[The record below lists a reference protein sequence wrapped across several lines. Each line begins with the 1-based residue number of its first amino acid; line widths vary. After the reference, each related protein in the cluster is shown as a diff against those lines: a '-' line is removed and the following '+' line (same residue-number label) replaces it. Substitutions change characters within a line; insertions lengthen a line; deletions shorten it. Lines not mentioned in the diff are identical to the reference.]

1 VSRIISTS
9 VLMSEMRRSFD
20 RRVSFSGVML

>member
-9 VLMSEMRRSFD
+9 VLMSETRWSFD